1 MPRVGLT
8 TLLKILLD
16 IEGTYPSI
24 EMVANISKE
33 TTLREMGRIRDMSE
47 ADRRVIGI
55 NMSGGVVN
63 AVEILN
69 QAVGVPTLSQW
80 LDLVDEFDAEEQK
93 ETA

>member
-1 MPRVGLT
+1 
-8 TLLKILLD
+8 
-16 IEGTYPSI
+16 
-24 EMVANISKE
+24 MVANISKE

-47 ADRRVIGI
+47 ADRRVVGI